1 MEQQS
6 SVKRQR
12 RRVQATG
19 DEDSGS
25 LILQRDV
32 NSNALAFKLLELR
45 NFNVIP

>member
-1 MEQQS
+1 MQKHDLQK
-6 SVKRQR
+6 KRNNL
-12 RRVQATG
+12 